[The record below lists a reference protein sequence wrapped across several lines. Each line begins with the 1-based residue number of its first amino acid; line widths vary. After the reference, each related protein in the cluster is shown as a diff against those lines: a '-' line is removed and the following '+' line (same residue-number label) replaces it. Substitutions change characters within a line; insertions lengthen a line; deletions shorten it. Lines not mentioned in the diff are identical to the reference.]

1 VPIDYDAI
9 IIGSG
14 AGGGPVAHM
23 LAQAGKKIAII
34 ESGGF
39 YTANDFTRFEL
50 QALHTLWAKPRWTQN
65 YELGLEGEIA
75 LGMGKSVG
83 GSTTIFTAVAHRA
96 PDFNFD
102 EWYEATELENDR
114 GEPFGPADLAP
125 YYEQVERDTGVRKY
139 NEWDD
144 GMKTINEGFE
154 KVGHPFH
161 PVDAYISPQCDQ
173 SGCLFGCP
181 TEAKRG
187 TMLSYI
193 VPAIYLGAVLFYN
206 STVTKI
212 IISRTPSSDDKA
224 VASGVEFIDQSG
236 ARQSISAKIII
247 LAAGA
252 LNSPGILFDSG
263 VNQIVEDTPS
273 VSQIGR
279 NFGVNTAAIVFGKF
293 GKVLDNWLMH
303 PLSGQME
310 EFSQK
315 EKGGYL
321 LEASEVM
328 EGPLSFAEV
337 MVDEDGIPL
346 WGSRQKEIM
355 ENYRY
360 YAGIFINI
368 HDQNDG
374 RIFRDPETGMEKIY
388 KPVTFVDKARF
399 KAAKALC
406 EQGLEAAGAS
416 ETLNSVYLS
425 HHVQGSCRM
434 GSNPRRSVVD
444 SHNEM
449 HDVDGLYIMDG
460 SVIPSVIDA
469 NPSLTIMALSR
480 RLGDHLLSTVLK
492 PK

>member
-1 VPIDYDAI
+1 MPADYDAI

-14 AGGGPVAHM
+14 AGAGPLSYM
-23 LAQAGKKIAII
+23 LAHAGKKIAII
-34 ESGGF
+34 EAGGF

-50 QALHTLWAKPRWTQN
+50 QALRNLWAKPRWTQN
-65 YELGLEGEIA
+65 YELGLDGEIA
-75 LGMGKSVG
+75 LGMGRSVG

-96 PDFNFD
+96 PDFNFP
-102 EWYEATELENDR
+102 EWYDATELENDS
-114 GEPFGPADLAP
+114 GEPFSSADLHP
-125 YYEQVERDTGVRKY
+125 YYDQVERESGVRMY
-139 NEWDD
+139 NEWDE
-144 GMKTINEGFE
+144 GVKLINRGFE
-154 KVGHPFH
+154 KLGHPFH
-161 PVDAYISPQCDQ
+161 PVNAYISPQCDQ

-187 TMLSYI
+187 TLLTYI
-193 VPAIYLGAVLFYN
+193 IPAIYLGAIVFHN

-212 IISRTPSSDDKA
+212 MISKSPSSEPGA
-224 VASGVEFIDQSG
+224 IATGVEFIAQNGEKQRISG
-236 ARQSISAKIII
+236 RIII

-252 LNSPGILFDSG
+252 LNTPGLLFDS
-263 VNQIVEDTPS
+263 NIFEIVGDTPS

-279 NFGVNTAAIVFGKF
+279 NFGANTAALVFGKF
-293 GKVLDNWLMH
+293 EQVLNNWIMH

-337 MVDEDGIPL
+337 MVDEEGIPL
-346 WGSRQKEIM
+346 WGIKQKEIM

-374 RIFRDPETGMEKIY
+374 RIFRDQETGVEKIY
-388 KPVTFVDKARF
+388 KPVTFIDKARF

-406 EQGLEAAGAS
+406 VQGLEAAGAT
-416 ETLNSVYLS
+416 ETFGSVYLS

-444 SHNEM
+444 SHNRM
-449 HDVDGLYIMDG
+449 HDVQGLYIMDG

-480 RLGDHLLSTVLK
+480 RLGDHLLSKVLN
-492 PK
+492 